1 MSPASMFR
9 PALFAAALFA
19 TGPALV
25 PAAALAESV
34 DNIFVVDMSDGYGVD
49 TCVATGGACGQA
61 IADAWC
67 RVHDFERA
75 VSFGKVTSDALRI
88 SVAAK
93 TAQTTCTGGSC
104 RDTVAITCR

>member
-1 MSPASMFR
+1 MFR
-9 PALFAAALFA
+9 SALLAAALSA
-19 TGPALV
+19 AV
-25 PAAALAESV
+25 PTLGLAQEAGKM
-34 DNIFVVDMSDGYGVD
+34 FVVDMSDGYGVD
-49 TCVATGGACGQA
+49 NCVANGGACGQA

>member
-1 MSPASMFR
+1 MLR
-9 PALFAAALFA
+9 PLLFAAALSA
-19 TGPALV
+19 AVPTLLPAL
-25 PAAALAESV
+25 AMAQG
-34 DNIFVVDMSDGYGVD
+34 DDKIFVVDMSDGYGVD
-49 TCVATGGACGQA
+49 TCVANGGTCGQA

-67 RVHDFERA
+67 RVHDYERA
-75 VSFGKVTSDALRI
+75 VSFGKVTSDALRV

>member
-1 MSPASMFR
+1 MRAAPMLRS
-9 PALFAAALFA
+9 ALLAAAFSA
-19 TGPALV
+19 AIPAFT
-25 PAAALAESV
+25 LAETA
-34 DNIFVVDMSDGYGVD
+34 DKIFVVDMSDGYGVD
-49 TCVATGGACGQA
+49 NCVATGGACGQA

-67 RVHDFERA
+67 RVHDFQHA
-75 VSFGKVTSDALRI
+75 VSFGKVTSDALRL